1 MKEQEVGTLIY
12 VPRQDEVGIW
22 NGVMYLYGIDLKHS
36 KASDFLHDDEDIRD
50 AMRRTV
56 GEEEV

>member
-1 MKEQEVGTLIY
+1 
-12 VPRQDEVGIW
+12 
-22 NGVMYLYGIDLKHS
+22 MYLFGIDLKHS
-36 KASDFLHDDEDIRD
+36 PDGDFLDTDEDIRD